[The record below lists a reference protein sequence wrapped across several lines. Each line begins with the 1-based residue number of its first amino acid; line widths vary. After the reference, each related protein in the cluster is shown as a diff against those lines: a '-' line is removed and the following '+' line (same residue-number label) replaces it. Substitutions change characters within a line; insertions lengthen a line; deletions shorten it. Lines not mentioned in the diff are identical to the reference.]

1 MLSYSEHTEE
11 VLCGLLSEEE
21 TQVLEKFSKDIEK
34 EIRLLEKESVLE
46 QEELEDDMIILN
58 LMKRHA
64 QRDDIF
70 PNEEDPPEKEELEYD
85 EDTNKID
92 DEKIDST
99 TKIYLKKIK
108 SGFIPWLKKT

>member
-1 MLSYSEHTEE
+1 M
-11 VLCGLLSEEE
+11 
-21 TQVLEKFSKDIEK
+21 EKFSKDIEK

-108 SGFIPWLKKT
+108 SGFIPWLKNT